1 MQPVTDPAIL
11 AGYLTDASNV
21 PGHADGLFR
30 PRTTEE
36 VAAIVRL
43 ANETRTP
50 LLVTAGQTST
60 TAGAVPM
67 GGWVLSTERM
77 ADVLHL
83 DHETA
88 SAQAGIL
95 LADFQDQVEAT
106 GRFYPPD
113 PTSRHDCALGASIA
127 TNASGARSFK
137 YGPTRPWVVAATV
150 VTPDG
155 TIHRVDRSTPIPSDW
170 PVPAWTEPK
179 VKTAAGYAPADNLL
193 DVFIGSEGTLGIL
206 TEVTVR
212 LTTLPTAVHG
222 IVAFFPSR
230 ATALAFVRTARDAQR
245 ADPDGPLSPRCL
257 EYLDEHCLALA
268 GSRVGTIPDGAR
280 VALFCEQEIT
290 GDEDDHLAAWF
301 AALEEHGA
309 FADDTLLTTDDAGR
323 ADLHAFR
330 HAVPAGIN
338 EIVVRN
344 GMPKVGTDL
353 SVPDDALE
361 AMFDRYE
368 ASPLPYALFG
378 HVGDNH
384 LHLNLL
390 PSSDDELAIAK
401 AFYDELATAAV
412 AHGGSVSAEHGVG
425 KTKRA
430 HLRTMVGDD
439 VIAQFRRL
447 KAHVDPHWILAR
459 GNLIDHP
466 L

>member
-1 MQPVTDPAIL
+1 MQPVTDPEIL

-21 PGHADGLFR
+21 VGHADGLFR
-30 PRTTEE
+30 PTSTEA
-36 VAAIVRL
+36 VAGIVRL
-43 ANETRTP
+43 ANTTKTP

-67 GGWVLSTERM
+67 GGWVLSTENLKAIHEITHDTAT
-77 ADVLHL
+77 AD
-83 DHETA
+83 
-88 SAQAGIL
+88 AGIL
-95 LADFQDQVEAT
+95 LGAFQDAIEQT

-137 YGPTRPWVVAATV
+137 YGPTRPWVVSATV
-150 VTPDG
+150 VTPTGD
-155 TIHRVDRSTPIPSDW
+155 ILHVDRSTPIPEDW
-170 PVPAWTEPK
+170 PVPHWTEPN

-193 DVFIGSEGTLGIL
+193 DLFIGQEGTLGIL
-206 TEVTVR
+206 TRVTVR
-212 LTTLPTAVHG
+212 LTDLPAAVHG
-222 IVAFFPSR
+222 IVAFFEDR
-230 ATALAFVRTARDAQR
+230 ASALSFVRAARDAQR
-245 ADPDGPLSPRCL
+245 ADPTGPLSPRCL
-257 EYLDEHCLALA
+257 EYLDENCLRLA
-268 GSRVGTIPDGAR
+268 GERVGTLPPTAK

-290 GDEDDHLAAWF
+290 VDEDDHLAAWF

-309 FADDTLLTTDDAGR
+309 LADDTLLTTDDAGR

-353 SVPDDALE
+353 SVPDDALD
-361 AMFDRYE
+361 AMFDHYE
-368 ASPLPYALFG
+368 ASPLPFALFG

-390 PSSDDELAIAK
+390 PSTDDELAVAK
-401 AFYDELATAAV
+401 AFYDELAAHAV
-412 AHGGSVSAEHGVG
+412 KLGGSVSAEHGVG

-430 HLRTMVGDD
+430 HLETMVGSA
-439 VIAQFRRL
+439 VIEQFTQL
-447 KAHVDPHWILAR
+447 KQHLDPNWILGR
-459 GNLIDHP
+459 GNLIAHS